1 MIKHPMTRILSCGI
15 LAASLLGSHAST
27 ALQIPTVSAKSNS
40 VNEQKESQQQQEE
53 EVATKQKQTTEKQK
67 TKVEKFKKGWLKDY
81 TKIMENPKKSSQ
93 VLTTYPFN
101 KKVKYTNYNKKWVKI
116 KYKKGYAYIQKR
128 FISKK
133 KLKPTD
139 WTYSGEKWTLKKGVV
154 YGPSGKET
162 GYNLNM
168 TEVIRLMK
176 QLGYDYEYWIRED
189 GIKMYGDYVMIATN
203 TYKVPKGSIIPTTL
217 GMAMVCDHCV
227 AAESYAEKGIF
238 IDIAMSF

>member
-1 MIKHPMTRILSCGI
+1 MIKHPMIRILSCGI
-15 LAASLLGSHAST
+15 LATFFLLGSHAST
-27 ALQIPTVSAKSNS
+27 ALQIPTVSAESNS
-40 VNEQKESQQQQEE
+40 VNEQEESQQQQEE
-53 EVATKQKQTTEKQK
+53 ITTEQKQATEKQSTK
-67 TKVEKFKKGWLKDY
+67 TKKFKKGWLKDC
-81 TKIMENPKKSSQ
+81 TKIMKSPKKSSQ
-93 VLTTYPFN
+93 VLTTYSFN
-101 KKVKYTNYNKKWVKI
+101 KKVRYTNYNKKWVKI
-116 KYKKGYAYIQKR
+116 RYKKGYAYVQKK

-133 KLKPTD
+133 KLNPTD
-139 WTYSGEKWTLKKGVV
+139 WVYSGEKWTPRKGVV

-168 TEVIRLMK
+168 SGVVRLMK

-203 TYKVPKGSIIPTTL
+203 TYKVPKGSIIPTTV

-227 AAESYAEKGIF
+227 AAESYAGTGIF